1 MNSNW
6 LLSVYVC
13 VCDTS
18 IYSEIPP
25 MIWFKGIIFLDQSLE
40 ILAVCLSLCLRKKH
54 IWIRAWIKIHWI
66 HKPIVVSNEWFTNK
80 LLKHSW
86 EKRKA
91 GKNCENFATNSI
103 YLIALWMRIKVDSF
117 FSRLIWL
124 FCHHQS
130 RSKCLNNELI
140 FLWMNI
146 INIKC
151 VFCFLEN
158 LFVKRQ
164 KKIPHN
170 LLFHF
175 EITLY
180 IIIIIDSKFIITF
193 PSLTTTYWILF
204 LLFFFV
210 ERLFVQFL
218 SHENNQNPRIFV
230 KSNLFD
236 TFIFLA
242 LTIDDDQLSKM
253 VMF

>member
-1 MNSNW
+1 
-6 LLSVYVC
+6 
-13 VCDTS
+13 
-18 IYSEIPP
+18 

-40 ILAVCLSLCLRKKH
+40 ILSVCLSLCLRKKH

-117 FSRLIWL
+117 FFKINLTFLPS
-124 FCHHQS
+124 
-130 RSKCLNNELI
+130 SKSIQVFEQWTYISLDEY
-140 FLWMNI
+140 I

>member
-25 MIWFKGIIFLDQSLE
+25 MIWFKGIIFFQDWSLE

-91 GKNCENFATNSI
+91 EKKLWKFRNEFNLLNSLVNENQSRF
-103 YLIALWMRIKVDSF
+103 VF

-204 LLFFFV
+204 LLFFFCGA
-210 ERLFVQFL
+210 FVCSISF
-218 SHENNQNPRIFV
+218 SR
-230 KSNLFD
+230 K
-236 TFIFLA
+236 
-242 LTIDDDQLSKM
+242 
-253 VMF
+253 